1 MDRLG
6 VCADC
11 DSTRYIDTH
20 GNCKTCNSSSTMVI
34 GNDRAKNLRSMRN
47 KGAQKRGNLLLPV
60 FSSTKKSISKVC

>member
-6 VCADC
+6 ICADC
-11 DSTRYIDTH
+11 DSTRYINVH

-47 KGAQKRGNLLLPV
+47 KKVERRGNLLLPM
-60 FSSTKKSISKVC
+60 FSASQSRISKIR